1 LLAGLLI
8 LSLPLAIAQKS
19 KAQLEREKKARHRK
33 IEETNRILS
42 RVEKQKKASLG
53 QLNAINQQ
61 IQNREQAIA
70 SINDE
75 LKGIQRDFTQ
85 ILGVKASLEI
95 DYQNIRKEYAAMV
108 YAASKA
114 GNLNKVVFLFSAETF
129 NQFTMRLNYLK
140 QYAKARRE
148 QVNKMKAIQLDL
160 DTQEKLLAAK
170 RKEKEL
176 LLGEELKQSTQLVGL
191 RVKELG
197 VVGELTGKEKELQ
210 RELEKQRSAYR
221 KVEKMIAE
229 LVRREIR
236 KSMSR
241 TRSESKIDDDVEKIP
256 MTPEVALISKTFT
269 GTKRSMI
276 WPVSS
281 GFIASRFGKHEHPV
295 LKKVYVDNLG
305 VDIQTNENEKV
316 RSVFEGVVGFVAS
329 VPGMNGKIV
338 TIRHGNYFTVYS
350 NLGEVNVKTEQKVS
364 AREVIG
370 RVYTDADGVSMV
382 QFQIWK
388 DNQRLDPE
396 EWLAKH

>member
-1 LLAGLLI
+1 MGLPWVL
-8 LSLPLAIAQKS
+8 AQKS
-19 KAQLEREKKARHRK
+19 KAQLEREKRVRQRK
-33 IEETNRILS
+33 IEQTNRILS
-42 RVEKQKKASLG
+42 RVEKQKRASLG

-61 IQNREQAIA
+61 IQNREQAIS
-70 SINDE
+70 SINEE
-75 LKGIQRDFTQ
+75 LGIIQRDYMQ
-85 ILGVKASLEI
+85 ILGVKASLET

-140 QYAKARRE
+140 QYAKARRD
-148 QVNKMKAIQLDL
+148 QVDKMRSIQADL
-160 DTQEKLLAAK
+160 TVQQALLVSK
-170 RKEKEL
+170 RLEKEAL
-176 LLGEELKQSTQLVGL
+176 LQEELKENTQLVGL

-197 VVGELTGKEKELQ
+197 VVKELTGKEKELQ
-210 RELEKQRSAYR
+210 RELENQRLAFR

-236 KSMSR
+236 KSMAKR
-241 TRSESKIDDDVEKIP
+241 GAITKTDEVEKIP

-276 WPVSS
+276 WPVGS
-281 GFIASRFGKHEHPV
+281 GFISSRFGRHEHPL
-295 LKKVYVDNLG
+295 LKKVFVDNLG

-316 RSVFEGVVGFVAS
+316 RAVFDGVVGFVAS

-350 NLGEVNVKTEQKVS
+350 NLGEVTVTTEQKVK

-370 RVYTDADGVSMV
+370 RVFTDSDGVSMV
-382 QFQIWK
+382 QFQIWR

-396 EWLAKH
+396 EWLVKQ